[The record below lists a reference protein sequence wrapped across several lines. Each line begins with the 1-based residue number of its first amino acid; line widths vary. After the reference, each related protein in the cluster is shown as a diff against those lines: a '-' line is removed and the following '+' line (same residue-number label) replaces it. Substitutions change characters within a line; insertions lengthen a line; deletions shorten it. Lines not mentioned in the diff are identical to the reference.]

1 MVAEN
6 NMQPNIR
13 NRIKGNRMK
22 KTLLSLSIIA
32 TLSACDSSDD
42 KKESIT
48 PTAPTF
54 SVFEKVDPACEPVE
68 IPPTEEG
75 GEPTMTECDM
85 QWTALA
91 PEQNFTGVATKQDT
105 NPSGSY
111 RVIDANPGESI
122 FYSLDTTQTPFD
134 EKTAPIISSKYG
146 QFFFSAGGE
155 WNYFLW
161 TGNSTSSTPEHD
173 DITNLVSADS
183 IPLTDE
189 FTITTADGTQKTF
202 VVTIKG
208 IDEDS
213 EFSGALS
220 SFLTVDSPEIKNKTI
235 NLEDANPV
243 ESDYDT
249 LITADGRIVDLAA
262 LAGTDTEG
270 SIDTE
275 YGMLTFKVTNYVE
288 AIKADPTV
296 EGSKHQNAVKAK
308 FVWSYKLN
316 PDLDSVKKFYAAP
329 GTEGSLYFT
338 GEPDVIPAVE
348 EKFTL
353 TSMGAMGNTEEM
365 IIAIEG
371 SEWVPAVVTGL
382 PGVTEGE
389 GEGAYTNPEK
399 KVEIND
405 GLISGSLNVSDVNLN
420 QGAFQP
426 LDNVSEGLKYGSL
439 TLSTEGAWLYSVDF
453 TMDEVKGLKYN
464 TGEEMPDALVETVT
478 VTTVDGTTAQFDIT
492 IEPNEQVAP
501 VITDVPVVTTV
512 DGQEQSTA
520 LVNKNVTEATGTL
533 LISDGNAWEAGFM
546 PIDAAAVTH
555 GIFTIAADGNWS
567 YTLNDGVV
575 VDNPET
581 IYIDVE
587 SVDGTVVKLPI
598 TIAPLAKG
606 NLAVYADN
614 GGAAAKLLMNLPETP
629 IVKGKMTFKVN
640 IPEISKRDA
649 KVIIHGSKTKSTE
662 PNRTLLALAFRA
674 TGDIVIY
681 NGTHATGKFTLDQK
695 HTLGEWTNVE
705 FTWDSTVASNSEPKV
720 RPTISLSFNG
730 VPASGGTIPDGA
742 TFFDAYV
749 NSAAIGLVVNGPYQF
764 ELQTGGKDGTSG
776 KMYLDDLVVSDDTG
790 AEKFRLDLVSDDTTE
805 FEEGDLTGDFLSG
818 SEKGVS
824 IKGIAHPDDDK

>member
-1 MVAEN
+1 
-6 NMQPNIR
+6 
-13 NRIKGNRMK
+13 MK

-42 KKESIT
+42 KKESIV

-54 SVFEKVDPACEPVE
+54 SVFEKVDPTCEPVE

-85 QWTALA
+85 QWTVLA
-91 PEQNFTGVATKQDT
+91 PEENFTGVATKQDT

-111 RVIDANPGESI
+111 RVKDANPGESI
-122 FYSLDTTQTPFD
+122 FYGLDTTQTPYD

-161 TGNSTSSTPEHD
+161 TGNSTSNTPEHD
-173 DITNLVSADS
+173 DVTNLVSADS

-213 EFSGALS
+213 EFSGAMS
-220 SFLTVDSPEIKNKTI
+220 SFLTLDSPEINNKTI

-249 LITADGRIVDLAA
+249 LITADGRIVDLAV

-308 FVWSYKLN
+308 FVWGYKLN

-329 GTEGSLYFT
+329 GTEGSLYYT
-338 GEPDVIPAVE
+338 GEPDVIPSVE

-353 TSMGAMGNTEEM
+353 TSMGAMGNTEEI

-389 GEGAYTNPEK
+389 GESAYTNPEK

-405 GLISGSLNVSDVNLN
+405 GLISGSLNVSDANLN
-420 QGAFQP
+420 QGTFQP
-426 LDNVSEGLKYGSL
+426 LNSSSEGLMYGSI
-439 TLSTEGAWLYSVDF
+439 SIDSEGAWLYGVDL
-453 TMDEVKGLKYN
+453 TKDEVKALKYN
-464 TGEEMPDALVETVT
+464 IGEAMPAALVETVT
-478 VTTVDGTTAQFDIT
+478 VTTFDGTTAQFNIN
-492 IEPNEQVAP
+492 IEPSEQLAP
-501 VITDVPVVTTV
+501 IITDVPKITDGKSSSKVDVVKGSISGKLNIV
-512 DGQEQSTA
+512 DE
-520 LVNKNVTEATGTL
+520 NP
-533 LISDGNAWEAGFM
+533 WEASFQEENIAGIYGLLS
-546 PIDAAAVTH
+546 IDAS
-555 GIFTIAADGNWS
+555 GNWT
-567 YTLNDGVV
+567 YTLNNDTA
-575 VDNPET
+575 EL
-581 IYIDVE
+581 IE
-587 SVDGTVVKLPI
+587 SGALALPFNEMIEVTSYDGTRITLPI
-598 TIAPLAKG
+598 SIIEPVPDDIGARVHAVPQDLGRIAFNIPAEAQL
-606 NLAVYADN
+606 
-614 GGAAAKLLMNLPETP
+614 T
-629 IVKGKMTFKVN
+629 GKMTFKLHYSV
-640 IPEISKRDA
+640 SKDSRIMLQGDDL
-649 KVIIHGSKTKSTE
+649 IT
-662 PNRTLLALAFRA
+662 NNDFDRALIGMTIRNNKEARL
-674 TGDIVIY
+674 Y
-681 NGTHATGKFTLDQK
+681 NGIGSYVSLEQK
-695 HTLGEWTNVE
+695 QNYKGWTEYE
-705 FTWDSTVASNSEPKV
+705 FTWDASPAALVNGAPVVSVIINGEKATKDDFPGYDSAEDFDYPTYARQLSKVQNGAKYLTLRSNSGG
-720 RPTISLSFNG
+720 G
-730 VPASGGTIPDGA
+730 VTGA
-742 TFFDAYV
+742 MV
-749 NSAAIGLVVNGPYQF
+749 I
-764 ELQTGGKDGTSG
+764 
-776 KMYLDDLVVSDDTG
+776 DDLVIYSDVAGNNEVYRQTFDSLKVDG
-790 AEKFRLDLVSDDTTE
+790 DINDL
-805 FEEGDLTGDFLSG
+805 GDLINDRTHGVTTIVTPV
-818 SEKGVS
+818 EK
-824 IKGIAHPDDDK
+824 P